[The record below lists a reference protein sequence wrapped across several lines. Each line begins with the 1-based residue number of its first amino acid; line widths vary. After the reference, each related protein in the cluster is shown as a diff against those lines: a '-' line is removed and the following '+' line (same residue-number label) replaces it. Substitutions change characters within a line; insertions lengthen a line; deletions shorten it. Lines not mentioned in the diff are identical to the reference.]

1 MDAIASVGDLGAAIL
16 AQVPE
21 AFRAQV
27 QPFIPAI
34 VEAIHEAIS
43 IATASTFY
51 IGIGAALIAAA
62 FVLMLKEVPIR
73 QEMPAGGAAVGEVRP
88 RRRGRSANPAPKP
101 RVQSAFTLPGGPA
114 PADRRAS
121 ACPGR

>member
-73 QEMPAGGAAVGEVRP
+73 QEMPADGAASVKAATPSRAIGE
-88 RRRGRSANPAPKP
+88 
-101 RVQSAFTLPGGPA
+101 PGT
-114 PADRRAS
+114 
-121 ACPGR
+121 